1 MASLKQIKGNIAAMK
16 KSQAV
21 TRAMEAVAAAK
32 MRKSQQRALTGR
44 SYARAAAT
52 VLARVSGTRDAY
64 LHPLAVPN
72 TNAPRGL
79 YIVIT
84 SDKGLA
90 GALNSAVLKG
100 AVADM
105 AREGLSPKDVSVIA
119 IGKKA
124 NDYFASRG
132 YTMVHHAPN
141 TDVLSSEDTRAIVAK
156 AEERYIEGQY
166 RFIKVAYQNFVSTF
180 EQRPTLRT
188 VFPLAVEELSKVVAD
203 IVPAKG
209 VYAEAETEAPAAYVI
224 EPSAEEVIGAIMPRL
239 ASVILYHA
247 LLESQASEHSAR
259 MVAMKSASDKAG
271 EKQHELTLK
280 FNKARQA
287 AITREVSEI
296 IGGMEAVAH

>member
-32 MRKSQQRALTGR
+32 MRKSQQRALAGR
-44 SYARAAAT
+44 AYARAAAT
-52 VLARVSGTRDAY
+52 VLARVSGTRDVH
-64 LHPLAVPN
+64 LHPLAMTN
-72 TNAPRGL
+72 TAAPRGL

-100 AVADM
+100 AVSDM

-124 NDYFASRG
+124 HDYFASRG
-132 YTMVHHAPN
+132 FTIMHHVSN
-141 TDVLSSEDTRAIVAK
+141 TDMLSSEDTRTIIARAQ
-156 AEERYIEGQY
+156 ERYMGGEY
-166 RFIKVAYQNFVSTF
+166 RFVKVAYQNFVSTF
-180 EQRPTLRT
+180 EQRPTLRG
-188 VFPLAVEELSKVVAD
+188 VFPLAIEELTKVVAD

-209 VYAEAETEAPAAYVI
+209 ADAESESVAPTTYTI